1 MGEDYDHF
9 SLEERCTIARLRE
22 SGQSLRQIAA
32 ALDRSPSSI
41 SRELKRNH
49 GAQVG
54 YKPAYA
60 QEQAMA
66 RRWTGSRLERDKA
79 LRDLVLGCLERGWSP
94 EQVAGWLD
102 QRRAPTTISHE
113 SIYRFIYAQIRRTN
127 DGTWRHYLPRA
138 KAKRGRRGRKG
149 GSPASLIQDRV
160 SITERPAAA
169 NDRQAP
175 GHWEA
180 DLMLFSRYGQA
191 ILVAHERKSRILLL
205 AKQPS
210 KAAQPT
216 LEQLIAWL
224 ELFDPRL
231 RQTVTFDNG
240 TEFALHYQL
249 TAALGIKTFF
259 CDTHSPWQKGGIE
272 NGIGRMRR
280 YLPRKTDLAT
290 LEPDNL
296 YAYVTA
302 YNNTPRKCL
311 GFRSP
316 AEVFHSQLAVLHFK
330 CESTSRP
337 SPG

>member
-1 MGEDYDHF
+1 MGEHYDHVT
-9 SLEERCTIARLRE
+9 LEERCTIARLRD
-22 SGQSLRQIAA
+22 SGQSIRQIAA

-60 QEQAMA
+60 EEQARA
-66 RRWTGSRLERDKA
+66 RRWTGSRLERDEA
-79 LRDLVLGCLERGWSP
+79 LRRLVLGCLERGWSP
-94 EQVAGWLD
+94 EQVAGWLK
-102 QRRAPTTISHE
+102 QQQAPTTISHE

-127 DGTWRHYLPRA
+127 DGAWRRYLPRA
-138 KAKRGRRGRKG
+138 KFKRGWRGRKG
-149 GSPASLIQDRV
+149 RSPTRIQGRV
-160 SITERPAAA
+160 SITERPKAA
-169 NDRQAP
+169 RYRRTP

-180 DLMLFSRYGQA
+180 DLMLFAAYGQA

-216 LEQLIAWL
+216 VEQLIAWL
-224 ELFDPRL
+224 QPLDKPL

-240 TEFALHYQL
+240 SEFAQHYRL
-249 TAALGIKTFF
+249 KDELGVQTFF

-272 NGIGRMRR
+272 NAIGRMRR
-280 YLPRKTDLAT
+280 PLPRKTDLANID
-290 LEPDNL
+290 LDSL
-296 YAYVTA
+296 IACVAA

-311 GFRSP
+311 GFKSP
-316 AEVFHSQLAVLHFK
+316 AQAFLAQLLHFE
-330 CESTSRP
+330 CESTFRLS
-337 SPG
+337 SE